1 MLWKP
6 RCLGKESLEKEEL
19 AQDKKH
25 CRKFGPCGVGEKAIY
40 LNSFY
45 FERRYYIP
53 LTSVKRVFKRVAM
66 SKGGFTGKGL
76 FATIPYLVV
85 EYDNGEEKQC
95 NFKFEE
101 NVDSLLAYLKQTQR
115 RSGKKTE
122 RKRTSCSKEKSKGS
136 DKRSTGEYCRIR
148 ELYAVSE

>member
-1 MLWKP
+1 MKIVESRRCFVWLPVFILWWNNRKNRKDTPKKQWLKEGAGCMLWKP

-45 FERRYYIP
+45 FERIYYIP
-53 LTSVKRVFKRVAM
+53 LTSVKRVFIIVLL
-66 SKGGFTGKGL
+66 SKGGFRGKGL

-101 NVDSLLAYLKQTQR
+101 NVDSLLAYLKQ
-115 RSGKKTE
+115 
-122 RKRTSCSKEKSKGS
+122 
-136 DKRSTGEYCRIR
+136 
-148 ELYAVSE
+148 